1 MSKYKINVTVNLVE
15 CDAETDDT
23 PIELDDGSYQLT
35 ITEQASESIDD
46 CEKALL
52 KTAFPA
58 IRHAIAQHMESLS
71 KKNSALR
78 RGSSNRSK

>member
-35 ITEQASESIDD
+35 ISEQAGESIDD

-58 IRHAIAQHMESLS
+58 IRHAIAQHMETLS
-71 KKNSALR
+71 KKNSELR